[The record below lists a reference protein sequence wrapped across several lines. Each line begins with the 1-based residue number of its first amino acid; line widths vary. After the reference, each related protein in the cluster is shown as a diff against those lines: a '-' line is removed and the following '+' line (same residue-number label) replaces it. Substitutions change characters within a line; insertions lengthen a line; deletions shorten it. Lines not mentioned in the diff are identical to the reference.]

1 MKVAEDS
8 KFNMWNTNGRRKD
21 ITDAY
26 TKYLTILNEEFESGN
41 YEWDSFPKVL
51 DNSFFICLQSNP
63 VQKFLK
69 TQTNW
74 IALINI

>member
-26 TKYLTILNEEFESGN
+26 KIFNYTK
-41 YEWDSFPKVL
+41 
-51 DNSFFICLQSNP
+51 
-63 VQKFLK
+63 
-69 TQTNW
+69 
-74 IALINI
+74 